1 MNLPIKSLPF
11 LLLIAFASCQKE
23 PTDTCHDGI
32 QNANE
37 TGVDCGGDCA
47 PCQIIPAKVFENL
60 SFTPE
65 KAYFSTDGSMSAP
78 VDAAHAK
85 SVAHKIDIT
94 YIYNHDYSEPGFMD
108 PVARSK
114 EWYWDDYRQPWLYV
128 AKEVRYYATDLKIN
142 HVNDA
147 KADQSKIAEYLADD
161 QRVRLAPHGI
171 FEQGTCIGGRQS
183 FEPESALLYK
193 GYVFGFE
200 HTATGKKGLLY
211 IRKDQHIYWPYSV
224 APNDTKVD
232 IVMER

>member
-1 MNLPIKSLPF
+1 MPV
-11 LLLIAFASCQKE
+11 LLLLALGSCQKE

-32 QNANE
+32 QNAGE

-60 SFTPE
+60 SFTRE
-65 KAYFSTDGSMSAP
+65 KAYFSTDGSMSVP
-78 VDAAHAK
+78 VDAEQAK
-85 SVAHKIDIT
+85 TVAHSIDIT

-114 EWYWDDYRQPWLYV
+114 EWYWDDYRQPWLSV
-128 AKEVRYYATDLKIN
+128 AKEVRYYVTDLKIN
-142 HVNDA
+142 HVNEA
-147 KADQSKIAEYLADD
+147 KADQSKIAEYFADGVRVHLA
-161 QRVRLAPHGI
+161 QHSI

-183 FEPESALLYK
+183 SEPESALLYK

-200 HTATGKKGLLY
+200 HTATGKKGFLY
-211 IRKDQHIYWPYSV
+211 IRKDQHVYWPYAV